1 MKYEPKNSRKNPQP
15 RKRITS
21 PIGALIGIT
30 LVLAANSALAQL
42 KLEFA
47 PEYYYWQENA
57 NGMKLFDESGPRYGL
72 DLSYKQQIPDE
83 GWLWAAQ
90 FKFYYGHLDYDGQT
104 QGGTPIKTTSDYYG
118 GFGELRFG
126 YRWNW
131 TEDQYVDLMGGAGVE
146 DWERS
151 LNGQGGYD
159 ENWLPLYLKAG
170 LELSP
175 ETTGWIA
182 TLGVKVP
189 VYTVETV
196 DMSRIGGGTV
206 TLYPGIEP
214 SLYAEAG
221 YQFTKRLSA
230 AAFFDSYWFAKS
242 SPESSGGVQFY
253 QPESKSFQVGVKVGW
268 TF

>member
-1 MKYEPKNSRKNPQP
+1 MRYEPKTFRANSRL
-15 RKRITS
+15 RKHAISCFGTLA
-21 PIGALIGIT
+21 ALILSGSS
-30 LVLAANSALAQL
+30 VLAQW

-72 DLSYKQQIPDE
+72 ELSYKNPQDE
-83 GWLWAAQ
+83 GWLWAGR
-90 FKFYYGHLDYDGQT
+90 FKFYYGSLDYNGQT
-104 QGGTPIKTTSDYYG
+104 MGGTPISTTSDYYG
-118 GFGELRFG
+118 GLAELRLG
-126 YRWNW
+126 YRWSW
-131 TEDQYVDLMGGAGVE
+131 TENQYVDLMGGAGVE

-221 YQFTKRLSA
+221 YQFTKHLSA
-230 AAFFDSYWFAKS
+230 VAFFDSYWFAKS
-242 SPESSGGVQFY
+242 SPETSGGVQFY
-253 QPESKSFQVGVKVGW
+253 QPESKSYQVGVKVGW